1 MIPQQRQTR
10 PTPSCLE
17 ALTLSL
23 EEPDTQAELGL
34 EARPR
39 TRAGWPSALA
49 TPNPSKPDRLRPH
62 KQARLASRCNLRC
75 PYRP

>member
-10 PTPSCLE
+10 LTQSCLE

-39 TRAGWPSALA
+39 TRAGWRSALA
-49 TPNPSKPDRLRPH
+49 TPNPSKAR
-62 KQARLASRCNLRC
+62 QAASSQAGSPSL
-75 PYRP
+75 